1 MCKIN
6 GVKLTEMRKKAGMSQ
21 KTLAKQIGVAESTI
35 SNYET
40 GRTDP
45 TDVTLRKMSVIF
57 KVDPK
62 DLEIDEKVLLAK
74 AIINGKRDLRNV
86 KSKELTPME
95 TQELFEKLRNYNE
108 KFAEEEV
115 EKAKTAYQNFF
126 GKKYSVVQV
135 AALNVPDWQRNT
147 NITKAT
153 EIAEHY
159 DENKYDPVKVYI
171 YNGKFYI
178 ADGAHRAVLFI
189 IAGKKFILVEILE
202 NVSEETALDTF
213 LEQSLGRKKM
223 TQNDMWRAAIEKGL
237 PQYVELRNMAMR
249 NNIQVLVDK
258 EKIKNP
264 VAVVSASWRLLQ
276 LSSKEGSVLERI
288 FDLLGKL
295 EWCGS
300 EKANPYATCVLYA
313 FDKLYALYK
322 GHEVA
327 MESILIRKCK
337 GVVYYNANIAI
348 TRSSAKI
355 FDELSE
361 VVASE
366 INK

>member
-1 MCKIN
+1 M
-6 GVKLTEMRKKAGMSQ
+6 
-21 KTLAKQIGVAESTI
+21 
-35 SNYET
+35 
-40 GRTDP
+40 
-45 TDVTLRKMSVIF
+45 
-57 KVDPK
+57 
-62 DLEIDEKVLLAK
+62 
-74 AIINGKRDLRNV
+74 
-86 KSKELTPME
+86 
-95 TQELFEKLRNYNE
+95 
-108 KFAEEEV
+108 
-115 EKAKTAYQNFF
+115 
-126 GKKYSVVQV
+126 QV

-178 ADGAHRAVLFI
+178 ADGAHRAVSFI

-288 FDLLGKL
+288 FDLSWK
-295 EWCGS
+295 
-300 EKANPYATCVLYA
+300 T
-313 FDKLYALYK
+313 
-322 GHEVA
+322 
-327 MESILIRKCK
+327 
-337 GVVYYNANIAI
+337 
-348 TRSSAKI
+348 
-355 FDELSE
+355 
-361 VVASE
+361 
-366 INK
+366 

>member
-126 GKKYSVVQV
+126 GKSQNTTTKTSMILLRFIFTMENSILPMVHIVQF
-135 AALNVPDWQRNT
+135 
-147 NITKAT
+147 
-153 EIAEHY
+153 H
-159 DENKYDPVKVYI
+159 
-171 YNGKFYI
+171 
-178 ADGAHRAVLFI
+178 
-189 IAGKKFILVEILE
+189 
-202 NVSEETALDTF
+202 
-213 LEQSLGRKKM
+213 SL
-223 TQNDMWRAAIEKGL
+223 L
-237 PQYVELRNMAMR
+237 
-249 NNIQVLVDK
+249 
-258 EKIKNP
+258 
-264 VAVVSASWRLLQ
+264 
-276 LSSKEGSVLERI
+276 LERNL
-288 FDLLGKL
+288 FLLKFSRTCQKKL
-295 EWCGS
+295 R
-300 EKANPYATCVLYA
+300 
-313 FDKLYALYK
+313 
-322 GHEVA
+322 
-327 MESILIRKCK
+327 LIRFWNSHLEERK
-337 GVVYYNANIAI
+337 
-348 TRSSAKI
+348 
-355 FDELSE
+355 
-361 VVASE
+361 
-366 INK
+366 